1 MALKTSKRAE
11 KKAQELAAEATSTV
25 EAKADKALSE
35 LSKLAST
42 VGPVVSEGAKEFRGK
57 AEGLVDQYRPL
68 VEDNIRTQSEKLS
81 SLSEKLGPQ
90 ADRLKH
96 DLQED
101 YLPRAKRTA
110 AATNTVVT
118 AAVTAA
124 VDAARKEIDK
134 GQSDIRSAALTPVA
148 APKKK
153 GRAGKVLLV
162 LGLAAVGAAAGYVA
176 WKKTR
181 PVEDPWA
188 PPADFARAHYPAS
201 GSTDSDSSA
210 VSDSV
215 GSAEAGDVAESL
227 KDSAADASGDAAKRG
242 SHRGDA

>member
-1 MALKTSKRAE
+1 MALKTSKRAA
-11 KKAQELAAEATSTV
+11 KKAQETATEVATTS
-25 EAKADKALSE
+25 EKAADKAIAE
-35 LSKLAST
+35 LSKLAAN
-42 VGPVVSEGAKEFRGK
+42 VGPVVSEGAREARDK
-57 AEGLVDQYRPL
+57 AGELVDQYRPL
-68 VEDNIRTQSEKLS
+68 VEDSIRTQSEKLS
-81 SLSEKLGPQ
+81 AFADKLGPT
-90 ADRLKH
+90 ADKLRH
-96 DLQED
+96 DVKDD

-110 AATNTVVT
+110 ATTNTVVS
-118 AAVTAA
+118 AAVGAA
-124 VDAARKEIDK
+124 VDAARKEFDK
-134 GQSDIRSAALTPVA
+134 GQGDIRAAALAAP

-227 KDSAADASGDAAKRG
+227 KDAAEGKRG
-242 SHRGDA
+242 NHRGDA